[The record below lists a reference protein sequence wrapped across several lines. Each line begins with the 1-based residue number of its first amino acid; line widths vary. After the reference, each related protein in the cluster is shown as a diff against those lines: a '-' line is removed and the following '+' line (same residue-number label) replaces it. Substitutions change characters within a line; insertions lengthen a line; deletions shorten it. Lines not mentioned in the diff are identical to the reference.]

1 MAEESDPN
9 STGLKRRQFLS
20 AAALATGA
28 TALSGSSVSN
38 AEGSAAAA
46 CKTPGCDYDVLV
58 IGGGFA
64 GVTAARDLKK
74 NGYSCAIVEARNRL
88 GGRTYYAS
96 HGDLHIE
103 LGGTWI
109 HWMQPFVWAEVMRY
123 RLEIKETPGAVAD
136 RIIQLKDGKAFEPDI
151 NQVYADLFAGGQ
163 GLMQGSREVW
173 PRPFD
178 AGFNMEA
185 ILAADGDSILDLL
198 NSLDL
203 TDSQRAIYERLLGG
217 GVSASLSDVSA
228 NEALRLFA
236 LSGHNVGSY
245 YDVNAR
251 YQLKDGTSALIDKIV
266 ADGKPDIKLN
276 TYVKNIEQSADKVV
290 VTTISGERLTA
301 ATVVCTVPLNVLKE
315 VEFKP
320 ALHPDKLAA
329 SREGHPGQ
337 GFKVYAEVKGRIPN
351 VLLYGDENEAIEE
364 AFAYHIA
371 DDKSL
376 IACFGSD
383 DRGHNIADKKY
394 LQTTLEKYI
403 PGIEVT
409 GSAGYGWANDPFAKG
424 TWCTWRPEWYRKYG
438 DGLRDGPEGRIY
450 FASSDFCEGS
460 RGYIDG
466 AIGSGIKAARQISE
480 VLG

>member
-1 MAEESDPN
+1 MVEKSDPN
-9 STGLKRRQFLS
+9 PRNLGRRQFLS
-20 AAALATGA
+20 AVALATGA
-28 TALSGSSVSN
+28 TAISASN
-38 AEGSAAAA
+38 STPGEASKTAQ

-74 NGYSCAIVEARNRL
+74 NGYNCAILEVRNRL
-88 GGRTYYAS
+88 GGRTYYTS

-123 RLEIKETPGAVAD
+123 GLEIKETPGAAAD
-136 RIIQLKDGKAFEPDI
+136 RIIQLKAGKAFEPDL

-163 GLMQGSREVW
+163 GLMQASREIW

-178 AGFNMEA
+178 AGFNMDG
-185 ILAADGDSILDLL
+185 ILSTDGGSIHSLL
-198 NSLDL
+198 NSLKL
-203 TDSQRAIYERLLGG
+203 TDSQRVIYERLLGG
-217 GVSASLSDVSA
+217 GISAPTSEVSA

-236 LSGHNVGSY
+236 LCGHNVGSY

-251 YQLKDGTSALIDKIV
+251 YQLKDGTIALIDKIV

-276 TYVKNIEQSADKVV
+276 TYVKKIEQSADKVV

-301 ATVVCTVPLNVLKE
+301 AAVVCTVPLNVLKD

-320 ALHPDKLAA
+320 AIHPDKLAA
-329 SREGHPGQ
+329 SVEGHPGQ
-337 GFKVYAEVKGRIPN
+337 GFKIYAEVKGRIPN

-376 IACFGSD
+376 IACFGNNHQ
-383 DRGHNIADKKY
+383 GHDIADKKY
-394 LQTTLEKYI
+394 LETTLRKFL

-409 GSAGYGWANDPFAKG
+409 GSAGYGWADDPFAQG
-424 TWCTWRPEWYRKYG
+424 TWCTWRPEWYRKYRE
-438 DGLRDGPEGRIY
+438 GLRDGPEGRIY

-480 VLG
+480 TLG

>member
-1 MAEESDPN
+1 MADGKDSKSGQLN
-9 STGLKRRQFLS
+9 RRQFVS
-20 AAALATGA
+20 AAALATGV
-28 TALSGSSVSN
+28 TAIAASGSTQ
-38 AEGSAAAA
+38 AEGSQAAE
-46 CKTPGCDYDVLV
+46 CKTPGCDYDAIV

-88 GGRTYYAS
+88 GGRTYYAP
-96 HGDLHIE
+96 HGDMHVE

-123 RLEIKETPGAVAD
+123 GLEIKETPGAAAD
-136 RIIQLKDGKAFEPDI
+136 RIIQLKDGKAFEADI
-151 NQVYADLFAGGQ
+151 NQVYADLFAGGE
-163 GLMQGSREVW
+163 GLMLASRETW

-185 ILAADGDSILDLL
+185 ILAIDDDSILDLL
-198 NSLDL
+198 NSLNL
-203 TDSQRAIYERLLGG
+203 TESQQVIYERLLGG
-217 GVSASLSDVSA
+217 GVNAPISDVSA
-228 NEALRLFA
+228 NEALRIFA

-251 YQLKDGTSALIDKIV
+251 YQLKDGTIALIDKIV

-276 TYVKNIEQSADKVV
+276 TYVKKIEQSADKVV

-301 ATVVCTVPLNVLKE
+301 AAVVCTVPLNVLKD

-320 ALHPDKLAA
+320 AIHPDKLAA
-329 SREGHPGQ
+329 SVEGHPGQ
-337 GFKVYAEVKGRIPN
+337 GFKIYAEVKGRIPN

-376 IACFGSD
+376 IACFGNNHQ
-383 DRGHNIADKKY
+383 GHDIADKKY
-394 LQTTLEKYI
+394 LETTLRKFL

-409 GSAGYGWANDPFAKG
+409 GSAGYGWADDPFAKG
-424 TWCTWRPEWYRKYG
+424 TWCIWRPDWYRKYRT
-438 DGLRDGPEGRIY
+438 GLRDGPEGRIY

-480 VLG
+480 ALG